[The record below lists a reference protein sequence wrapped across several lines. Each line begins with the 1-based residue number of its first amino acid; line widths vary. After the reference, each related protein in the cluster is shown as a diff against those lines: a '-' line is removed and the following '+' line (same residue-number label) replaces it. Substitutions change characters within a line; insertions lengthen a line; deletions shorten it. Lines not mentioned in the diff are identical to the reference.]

1 MEAPKVIYWFILDE
15 GTEWEESS
23 YAEDEEPTSSIVS
36 CITPFI
42 PQSDYDALEKEANEM
57 ALYITGRAIKTP
69 EGKYICNECGE
80 DSRASATMIT
90 HGKRCPVGNAQRF
103 LAEHKEDTK

>member
-23 YAEDEEPTSSIVS
+23 YAEDEEPTSSLVS
-36 CITPFI
+36 HVTPFV
-42 PQSDYDALEKEANEM
+42 PKSEYDAVVKEAM
-57 ALYITGRAIKTP
+57 KSAKALAEFGEVLDSVIERKGLATIK
-69 EGKYICNECGE
+69 EGSEYRQTQE
-80 DSRASATMIT
+80 D
-90 HGKRCPVGNAQRF
+90 AQRF